1 MPISIFLSHPQPIN
15 ASQTDFLLRL
25 KTWLETRGF
34 LPRTL
39 GVTDYSDA
47 APLNAIRGLMA
58 ESNGLICVALRRS
71 HIATG
76 SAVVRQ
82 GKVYREKRVEDQWLT
97 SPWAHIEPA
106 MAYQI
111 GLPILILREAGV
123 LADGV
128 LEKGIIGLYMPE
140 FELGGQGEEGEG
152 QHYLESREWDG
163 VSRQWEQHV
172 RNVLAH
178 KSQPPKLY

>member
-1 MPISIFLSHPQPIN
+1 MPISVFLSHPQPIN
-15 ASQTDFLLRL
+15 DAQKEFIDKL
-25 KTWLETRGF
+25 KVWLDTRGF
-34 LPRTL
+34 MARTL

-47 APLNAIRGLMA
+47 APLNAIRGLMS
-58 ESNGLICVALRRS
+58 ESNGLICIALRRS
-71 HIATG
+71 YIEKGAAT
-76 SAVVRQ
+76 VRR
-82 GKVYREKRVEDQWLT
+82 GRNYVEKKIEDQWLT

-111 GLPILILREAGV
+111 GLPVLILRESGV

-140 FELGGQGEEGEG
+140 FDLAFADE
-152 QHYLESREWDG
+152 HYLDTPEWTG

-172 RNVLAH
+172 RNVVAN
-178 KSQPPKLY
+178 KSHPPKLY